1 MLEDVK
7 DTIRKAS
14 GHSNEYDASINIL
27 NQIIRETTL
36 EERRKELSNSDDFF
50 LELRDCAIIGK
61 STLLSEVC
69 TVQYVRIVKAIVI
82 ISRNLSVENQASPQ
96 EILLPNALIDWYLS
110 LMKQDA
116 ISYQDL
122 KQIYVLICQFYFN
135 CSRSNMLFDQSS
147 FNSHMEFIIEMMK
160 YVDHEDALYAFS
172 LFLSKAFV
180 NESFLSLLIND
191 SRALIVIYELL
202 IMKIIEEK
210 TEIPSIIKSK
220 VDETSELS
228 TLATVQLKIL
238 KYLITHESF
247 GSLMKKLK
255 ELYNEE
261 AFNSVLNISTML
273 ITSSDKWDLYQLT
286 AISTWGMTFLEEYS
300 DLVNKYFELEL
311 SDNPIDPSP
320 IYKNLLSILD
330 ILTTLA
336 QYQHVQKFLV
346 SYEGLQKI
354 ITLFDILEKKCLKIQ
369 FNKPSGFTYPDSNIQ
384 LNMKATDNIGNIIKN
399 ADILNKRIKEN
410 KICDSNFPGIKCYLV
425 ELLGFMTYGQT
436 EVQNLI
442 RELHG
447 LELVLSNCIIDDNN
461 PFIKERSILCI
472 RYLLAD
478 NQQNQD
484 FITKLEAKKAVNDD
498 VLEKAGYRM
507 NVDGNGNVKL
517 VSDDKNAVPES
528 TLLSQIHK
536 R

>member
-1 MLEDVK
+1 M
-7 DTIRKAS
+7 
-14 GHSNEYDASINIL
+14 
-27 NQIIRETTL
+27 
-36 EERRKELSNSDDFF
+36 
-50 LELRDCAIIGK
+50 
-61 STLLSEVC
+61 
-69 TVQYVRIVKAIVI
+69 
-82 ISRNLSVENQASPQ
+82 
-96 EILLPNALIDWYLS
+96 
-110 LMKQDA
+110 
-116 ISYQDL
+116 
-122 KQIYVLICQFYFN
+122 
-135 CSRSNMLFDQSS
+135 
-147 FNSHMEFIIEMMK
+147 
-160 YVDHEDALYAFS
+160 
-172 LFLSKAFV
+172 
-180 NESFLSLLIND
+180 
-191 SRALIVIYELL
+191 
-202 IMKIIEEK
+202 
-210 TEIPSIIKSK
+210 
-220 VDETSELS
+220 
-228 TLATVQLKIL
+228 
-238 KYLITHESF
+238 
-247 GSLMKKLK
+247 
-255 ELYNEE
+255 
-261 AFNSVLNISTML
+261 
-273 ITSSDKWDLYQLT
+273 
-286 AISTWGMTFLEEYS
+286 
-300 DLVNKYFELEL
+300 EL